1 MASWCCWE
9 TAPVVDFP
17 FFTCHHCPEAT
28 ASTLARGEK
37 SYEYLLCE
45 VLSRCRA
52 FLPMKSLQLQEVKT
66 KRIQYIRERPK
77 SGEAD
82 QKEAASGRAQC
93 LKKWERHAT
102 KVRYI
107 TIFCTYK
114 RYMAL
119 QHNTWR

>member
-66 KRIQYIRERPK
+66 KRIQYIRERPPEMAITRMK
-77 SGEAD
+77 QTHCQLLLPSCPGAWCGQILCWVSGA
-82 QKEAASGRAQC
+82 
-93 LKKWERHAT
+93 
-102 KVRYI
+102 
-107 TIFCTYK
+107 
-114 RYMAL
+114 
-119 QHNTWR
+119 